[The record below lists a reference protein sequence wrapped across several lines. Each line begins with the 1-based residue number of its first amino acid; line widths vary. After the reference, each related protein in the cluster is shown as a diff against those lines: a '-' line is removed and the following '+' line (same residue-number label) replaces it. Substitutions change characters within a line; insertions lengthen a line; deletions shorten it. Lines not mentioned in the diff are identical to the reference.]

1 LRRLLLIGRS
11 GYVTLGAL
19 GWLHDTGAALVHLD
33 PGGGLIAAS
42 VAAGVDLAGL
52 RRAQALAVD
61 SPAGIEIARHV
72 LLEKVSGQRA
82 VLDELPVD
90 VLSAAGGDPRATL
103 DHFLVELDRGTT
115 LGHLLSAESQA
126 AAVYWQAWSALPARF
141 PARETATIPEHWRTF
156 GQRASLLTGSPRM
169 ATNSANAILNYCYAL
184 LEAETIFAC
193 HSLGLDPGLGIFHRD
208 REGRAS
214 LALDVMEA
222 CRPAVDAYLLALL
235 TQRTLSAREFVESR
249 KGACRIT
256 PRLAEQLAETCEVWR
271 SHVAPVA
278 EWTANTLAN
287 HARSRVPSR
296 APLTRAHHRAALD
309 ERLPARKPRKE
320 PVKPTL
326 PPTCRECGKPLTGRR
341 RPYCENCRRERW
353 IEQASRSR
361 RTAADMSGEL
371 RDGLGEHLY
380 TALSARPDGMTRTQ
394 IQRLLSRNVPGER
407 IQAALD
413 QLAESGRARRQP
425 VATGGRPAERWV
437 AVAGDH
443 R

>member
-1 LRRLLLIGRS
+1 MFSWRRF
-11 GYVTLGAL
+11 
-19 GWLHDTGAALVHLD
+19 
-33 PGGGLIAAS
+33 PG
-42 VAAGVDLAGL
+42 
-52 RRAQALAVD
+52 
-61 SPAGIEIARHV
+61 
-72 LLEKVSGQRA
+72 SGQCSTSCPSTFSRPQA
-82 VLDELPVD
+82 
-90 VLSAAGGDPRATL
+90 GDPRATL
-103 DHFLVELDRGTT
+103 DHFLVELGRGTT

-126 AAVYWQAWSALPARF
+126 AAVYWTTLAPLPVRF
-141 PARETATIPEHWRTF
+141 PARDAVRLPEHWRTF
-156 GQRASLLTGSPRM
+156 GQRASLLTAGPRM
-169 ATNSANAILNYCYAL
+169 ATNPANAILNYCYAL
-184 LEAETIFAC
+184 LEAETIFAS

-249 KGACRIT
+249 EGACRIT

-271 SHVAPVA
+271 SHVAPVV

-296 APLTRAHHRAALD
+296 APLTRAHRRAALD

-320 PVKPTL
+320 RVKPTL
-326 PPTCRECGKPLTGRR
+326 LPTCRECGKPLTDGR

-361 RTAADMSGEL
+361 RTAADVSGEL
-371 RDGLGEHLY
+371 RDGLAEQLHATLAASPNG
-380 TALSARPDGMTRTQ
+380 TTRTQ
-394 IQRLLSRNVPGER
+394 IQQSLSRNVPGDR

-413 QLAESGRARRQP
+413 QLAAAGRARRQRIP
-425 VATGGRPAERWV
+425 TAGRPAERWV
-437 AVAGDH
+437 ATNASIGGSDP
-443 R
+443 RAIAKTSENTLPA